1 MIKILIAD
9 IHPVVRLGIKQI
21 LSTTQDMKVVDEA
34 GTGQEA
40 LNKVVKNNYDVIIL
54 GINMPDGNGL
64 KLLKELRKEKPK
76 TAVLIF
82 TNLTENQYAFRV
94 LKMGAA
100 GYLPKDSS
108 PEELI
113 EAVRKIAQGKKYISA
128 DLAEILATNLDLN
141 IEKPIHENLSDREFQ
156 VFSLLATGKRLTTIA
171 DNLSLSIK
179 TISIYQVKI
188 LSKMKLK
195 NRSELVRYAI
205 KNNLTPLRNE

>member
-1 MIKILIAD
+1 MIKILVAD
-9 IHPVVRLGIKQI
+9 IHPVVRLGVKQI
-21 LSTTQDMKVVDEA
+21 LSDVQDMKVIDEA

-40 LNKVVKNNYDVIIL
+40 LNKAVKNDYDVIIL

-64 KLLKELRKEKPK
+64 KLLQELRKKKPQ

-82 TNLTENQYAFRV
+82 TVLAEDEYAIRV

-100 GYLPKDSS
+100 GYLTKGSA

-113 EAVRKIAQGKKYISA
+113 KAIHKVAQGNKFISS

-141 IEKPIHENLSDREFQ
+141 TDKPIHENLSDREFQ
-156 VFSLLATGKRLTTIA
+156 VFSLLATGKGLKTIA
-171 DNLSLSIK
+171 DTLSLTIT
-179 TISIYQVKI
+179 TISTYQGKI
-188 LSKMKLK
+188 LSKMKLN

-205 KNNLTPLRNE
+205 KNNLMAHTND

>member
-1 MIKILIAD
+1 MIKILVAD

-21 LSTTQDMKVVDEA
+21 LSDIQDMRVIDEA

-40 LNKVVKNNYDVIIL
+40 LNKAVKNHYDVIIL

-64 KLLKELRKEKPK
+64 KLLQKLRKEKSN

-82 TNLTENQYAFRV
+82 TNLTEDQYAVRV

-100 GYLPKDSS
+100 GYLNKDSA

-113 EAVRKIAQGKKYISA
+113 KAIRKIVQGKKYISE

-141 IEKPIHENLSDREFQ
+141 TDKPIHENLSDREFQ
-156 VFSLLATGKRLTTIA
+156 VFNLLATGKRLTTIA
-171 DNLSLSIK
+171 DTLSLTIK
-179 TISIYQVKI
+179 TISTYQGKI
-188 LSKMKLK
+188 LEKMKLK
-195 NRSELVRYAI
+195 NRSELIRYAI
-205 KNNLTPLRNE
+205 QNNLISFKG